1 MSIFFTQNSWVI
13 LISLGS
19 FLAGFISSWIWW
31 RNQRKTMLTR
41 IELDVERQ
49 YQLQHL
55 LGKLEEKEQHSQQLR
70 SDYQTLLH
78 EKQHL
83 ENEVSETRTRM
94 QYLEQDAKSK
104 EQQFTNIAQQV
115 LQQAHQSFINM
126 AQQNLQ
132 NSHLIQQHELD
143 KQYQL
148 FLQQTQPINQDLV
161 QYQQKL
167 TEIQQNWTM
176 SYTDIKAQLQQ
187 VEKANQLARQE
198 VSRLNNVLRQS
209 AQQRGRWGE
218 IALRNIL
225 EMAGMTAHCDFVEQ
239 AQSPTSTDSETERG
253 KRPDV
258 IVNLPG
264 KRQIVIDAKVILES
278 YMLARETSD
287 EQQQQSY
294 YQQHAGHVRSNL
306 MRLAKKDYAQGIAV
320 FDLVILFIPGDH
332 FYQAALEADPSL
344 FEDAFEKKILIAT
357 PTTLIALLRVIEWGW
372 RQHNQQESWEETIEL
387 INKLNQYWRKTAKS
401 WSDMGN
407 KLGTAIEH
415 YNSVIGDFEKNILP
429 TLHKVVQF
437 QSQQDKISPPIV
449 KSATPKLINPQSW
462 DIKEQNLR
470 YDQN

>member
-1 MSIFFTQNSWVI
+1 MLMFFTQNSWVI
-13 LISLGS
+13 LIGLGS

-41 IELDVERQ
+41 TELDVERQ

-55 LGKLEEKEQHSQQLR
+55 LGKLEEKEQYSQQLR

-83 ENEVSETRTRM
+83 ETAVSETRARM

-161 QYQQKL
+161 RYQQKL
-167 TEIQQNWTM
+167 TEIQQNWTI

-239 AQSPTSTDSETERG
+239 AVQGVSNARAQFTKTGSDRNRDKSRSE
-253 KRPDV
+253 
-258 IVNLPG
+258 
-264 KRQIVIDAKVILES
+264 S
-278 YMLARETSD
+278 
-287 EQQQQSY
+287 
-294 YQQHAGHVRSNL
+294 
-306 MRLAKKDYAQGIAV
+306 V
-320 FDLVILFIPGDH
+320 F
-332 FYQAALEADPSL
+332 
-344 FEDAFEKKILIAT
+344 T
-357 PTTLIALLRVIEWGW
+357 
-372 RQHNQQESWEETIEL
+372 
-387 INKLNQYWRKTAKS
+387 
-401 WSDMGN
+401 
-407 KLGTAIEH
+407 
-415 YNSVIGDFEKNILP
+415 
-429 TLHKVVQF
+429 QF
-437 QSQQDKISPPIV
+437 QTRFITKEIFKI
-449 KSATPKLINPQSW
+449 ACHH
-462 DIKEQNLR
+462 R
-470 YDQN
+470 